1 MLQRAKYLLFL
12 LSTTSN
18 IFPYIFL
25 TSLMLLVISMGMG
38 AYYFG
43 LFSPDALEAEG
54 IGNAFGGG
62 FFDTLWW
69 SMKHVL
75 DPGALAENYGAPKM
89 VLVFAMFNSMM
100 GLVIVSG
107 LIGFIVNSIQ
117 SAVED
122 ARNGAATIREVN
134 HILLLGWNRKA
145 VSVLKQLAK
154 LKETVRVVILTS
166 TNTNVVRAELRQES
180 RKLRGLKILPL
191 RGSIASPSEMT
202 RIAIRKAAYVIVLAE
217 GQGLKNTFSDVT
229 TIKTMML
236 LNSSR
241 NDGRTSN
248 IVAEIVNTENLPIA
262 NIASNMSHPIVSS
275 GQVISKTMVQCARY
289 PGYAQVYSKLFSLE
303 DHKIELKNIENSEG
317 ILFGDIATRITNAT
331 VIGVSWLKIE
341 NGRERRVTV
350 LNPEPDFDL
359 AEDDDLILIKQAN
372 EDLEISDYSPLERV
386 KTTETLFNRPNIR
399 KVLILSANPNVGSI
413 IRELDQHS
421 TEQLEIIVACQDAN
435 SVCESLGSKYEEIY
449 SSKLKIQP
457 IEFDLDG
464 IWSLEKINPTEFDVI
479 FIVADESESKV
490 DADSRSTLI
499 LLLLRNI
506 CDKTRGVPFPPVVTE
521 FLDPQTLELVED
533 SPLTDAV
540 VSTEFLSHLM
550 VQVVRKPFMES
561 IYRELL
567 NAGGIEMGFRSAE
580 AYTELG
586 KPVCHIDIV
595 RQAQRSNE
603 VVLGYKFDDGTKP
616 KIIINP
622 KKDEK
627 YQFVAGDKLI
637 VLAQQLY
644 T

>member
-25 TSLMLLVISMGMG
+25 SSLMLLVISVGMG

-43 LFSPDALEAEG
+43 LFSPEALEAEG

-75 DPGALAENYGAPKM
+75 DPGALAENYGAPRM

-117 SAVED
+117 SAVDD

-154 LKETVRVVILTS
+154 LKEAVRVVVLTS
-166 TNTNVVRAELRQES
+166 TNTNIVRAEIRQES
-180 RKLRGLKILPL
+180 RKLKGLKILPL
-191 RGSIASPSEMT
+191 HGSIASPSEMT

-262 NIASNMSHPIVSS
+262 NIASNLSHPIVSS

-289 PGYAQVYSKLFSLE
+289 PGYAQVYSKLFALE
-303 DHKIELKNIENSEG
+303 ENKIELKNIKNSEG
-317 ILFGDIATRITNAT
+317 VLFGDIAARISNAT
-331 VIGVSWLKIE
+331 AIGVSWLKTE
-341 NGRERRVTV
+341 NGRQRRVTV

-359 AEDDDLILIKQAN
+359 AEDDELIVIKQTN
-372 EDLEISDYSPLERV
+372 EELEIIDSPPIETID
-386 KTTETLFNRPNIR
+386 TTEAHFKRPNIR
-399 KVLILSANPNVGSI
+399 RVLILSANSNVGSI

-421 TEQLEIIVACQDAN
+421 TEPLEIILACRDAT
-435 SVCESLGSKYEEIY
+435 SSCESLISKYEDIY
-449 SSKLKIQP
+449 SANLEIKP
-457 IEFDLDG
+457 VEFDLEG
-464 IWSLEKINPTEFDVI
+464 IWSLEKIKPSEFDVI
-479 FIVADESESKV
+479 FIMADESESKV

-506 CDKTRGVPFPPVVTE
+506 SDTNKKEKFPPVVTE
-521 FLDPQTLELVED
+521 FLDPQTLELIEN

-540 VSTEFLSHLM
+540 VSTDFLSHLL
-550 VQVVRKPFMES
+550 VQVVREPFMES

-567 NAGGIEMGFRSAE
+567 NAGGVEMGFRPAE
-580 AYTELG
+580 FYTELG
-586 KPVCHIDIV
+586 KSVSHIDIV
-595 RQAQRSNE
+595 RLAQSSNE
-603 VVLGYKFDDGTKP
+603 IVLGYKFEGELNP
-616 KIIINP
+616 EIVINP
-622 KKDEK
+622 EKSKK
-627 YQFVAGDKLI
+627 YSFSAGDKLI

>member
-25 TSLMLLVISMGMG
+25 ASLMLLVISVGMG

-54 IGNAFGGG
+54 IGDAFGGG

-89 VLVFAMFNSMM
+89 VLVFAMFNSLM
-100 GLVIVSG
+100 GLAIVSG

-117 SAVED
+117 NAVED
-122 ARNGAATIREVN
+122 ARNGSATIREVN

-154 LKETVRVVILTS
+154 FKEKERVVILTS
-166 TNTNVVRAELRQES
+166 TNTNIVRAEIRQES
-180 RKLRGLKILPL
+180 RNLRGLKILPL
-191 RGSIASPSEMT
+191 RGSIASPSEMA

-236 LNSSR
+236 LNSSQ
-241 NDGRTSN
+241 NEGRTSN
-248 IVAEIVNTENLPIA
+248 IVAEIVNTENLAIA
-262 NIASNMSHPIVSS
+262 NVASNLSHPIVSS

-359 AEDDDLILIKQAN
+359 AEEDDLILIKQAN
-372 EDLEISDYSPLERV
+372 EDLEINDCPPLERV
-386 KTTETLFNRPNIR
+386 KTTDTPFNRPNIR
-399 KVLILSANPNVGSI
+399 KVLILSTNPNVGSI

-435 SVCESLGSKYEEIY
+435 SVCESLESKYEEIY

-457 IEFDLDG
+457 IEFYLDG
-464 IWSLEKINPTEFDVI
+464 IWSLEKINPAEFDVI

-506 CDKTRGVPFPPVVTE
+506 CDKTRGVTFPPVVTE

-540 VSTEFLSHLM
+540 VSTELLSHLM

-567 NAGGIEMGFRSAE
+567 NAGGIEMGFRPAE
-580 AYTELG
+580 AYAELG
-586 KPVCHIDIV
+586 KFVRHLDIV
-595 RQAQRSNE
+595 RLAQCSNE

-622 KKDEK
+622 KKGEK
-627 YQFVAGDKLI
+627 YKFVAGDKLI
-637 VLAQQLY
+637 VLSQQLY

>member
-1 MLQRAKYLLFL
+1 
-12 LSTTSN
+12 
-18 IFPYIFL
+18 
-25 TSLMLLVISMGMG
+25 MLLVISMGMG

-75 DPGALAENYGAPKM
+75 DPGALAENYGAPKL
-89 VLVFAMFNSMM
+89 VLVFAMFNSLM

-154 LKETVRVVILTS
+154 LKEKVRVVILTS
-166 TNTNVVRAELRQES
+166 TSTNIVRAEIRQES
-180 RKLRGLKILPL
+180 HKLRGLKILPL
-191 RGSIASPSEMT
+191 RGSIASPSEMA
-202 RIAIRKAAYVIVLAE
+202 RIAILKAAYVIVLAE

-236 LNSSR
+236 LNSSQ

-262 NIASNMSHPIVSS
+262 NIASNLSHPIVSS

-359 AEDDDLILIKQAN
+359 AEEDELILIKQAN
-372 EDLEISDYSPLERV
+372 EDLKISDCPPVDMV
-386 KTTETLFNRPNIR
+386 KATGILFNRPNIR
-399 KVLILSANPNVGSI
+399 KVLILSANPNLGSI

-421 TEQLEIIVACQDAN
+421 TELLEIIVACHDAK
-435 SVCESLGSKYEEIY
+435 SVCETLGSKYEEIY

-457 IEFDLDG
+457 IEFDLEG

-506 CDKTRGVPFPPVVTE
+506 CDKTRGMTFPPVITE
-521 FLDPQTLELVED
+521 FLDPQTLELIED

-540 VSTEFLSHLM
+540 VSTEFLSHLL

-567 NAGGIEMGFRSAE
+567 NAGGIEMGFRPAE

-586 KPVCHIDIV
+586 KSVRHIDIV
-595 RQAQRSNE
+595 RLAQCSNE

-616 KIIINP
+616 EIIINP

-627 YQFVAGDKLI
+627 YKFVAGDKLI